1 MAYLKFSVKV
11 IPLRMAC
18 KRRCGVWMTVD
29 GCGLRMYFR
38 VTVFSLCG
46 CSPEGMMKQITPFL
60 SGRAFD
66 TDKQSLRSVESEA
79 LS

>member
-18 KRRCGVWMTVD
+18 KRRCGVWMTVTVAD
-29 GCGLRMYFR
+29 FECTSANCFFSLRM
-38 VTVFSLCG
+38 FSG
-46 CSPEGMMKQITPFL
+46 GDDETDTPFL

-79 LS
+79 LF

>member
-18 KRRCGVWMTVD
+18 KRRYD
-29 GCGLRMYFR
+29 GSSKFGKDNRWCTSANCFFSLRM
-38 VTVFSLCG
+38 FSG
-46 CSPEGMMKQITPFL
+46 GDDETDTPFL

-79 LS
+79 LF